1 VPASLRIE
9 IHHDFAVLERRLE
22 ELLRA
27 LKAEHGPLAPAAV
40 VVPTVRLMTHL
51 QERLAGRDGALLEV
65 HFFHHDGFAA
75 AAAAAGAAGGALET
89 AFPRP
94 LGDAA
99 REAILARTVA
109 RRGGAMA
116 RWLDAVPP
124 GAGALLATLDDLREA
139 GVPPDAARRVAGLS
153 DEGRTLLALHADYC
167 AALDRLR
174 HRGFA
179 DRAGRIAACLPHVPR
194 FTSRFRLLVH
204 YGASEIV
211 GMNLDLMRAAQAA
224 EVPTVYLAPG
234 HPDAPAFAYAR
245 GFWREAF
252 AIEPVLLPDPPAPVP
267 SPSGVGDGGDHL
279 LDADGAADRRLLGT
293 SLPLLYD
300 EERGSR
306 TAEVRFFHAQ
316 GSTGEL
322 REAALRVLGE
332 HAAHATP
339 AHRIGI
345 LARSLEPYASRLADL
360 AGTHALPLTTS
371 ATTPLRMEGAALA
384 ATRLLRAVLLD
395 FPAQPLLDL
404 VRGGRLIPPPGTDPA
419 AGVDAWERIVRH
431 ARVEGGLDTL
441 TRDLP
446 RWIEEDPPR
455 PARRLPAGGAQETAK
470 RRALVA
476 AAVHLARL
484 VRALERDAS
493 SLRSSGGWPDFA
505 AAARRLLEARVA
517 GFADG
522 EEADP
527 GTRGVLAALD
537 DLEAL
542 GAAEVPFESP
552 AEALVML
559 ERAVAAGRVPLAALA
574 ADAEALEADEGGVRV
589 FDTMQARGLS
599 FDTVILLGLNAG
611 HSPRP
616 VRPDPF
622 LGDADRARLRAA
634 LGRPVPI
641 KEAARLEEHLLLA
654 LTLGSARH
662 RLVVGWQRADD
673 AGRALSPS
681 LALREIARVT
691 RGSPD
696 LAGLLENAFRVPGD
710 LREWEGDGARTGAPS
725 AGAAPEATPPRLL
738 ARREAML
745 AAAMAAGSPAS
756 LLRRLR
762 ALAPMLSD
770 DPEALA
776 AGLEFLRAIE
786 SPEDRGFDTLVG
798 PPEAPV
804 VAASGGAPP
813 EPPRPWSPSRLEQLG
828 SCPQRFFFR
837 HHLGVEE
844 WQEPAAAHEIDPREI
859 GSAVHEVLARV
870 YAGAQ
875 ASGEL
880 PLPGDIDD
888 QVRAAWRL
896 ATTRIAGRLDPL
908 YPGLWE
914 QVGGAW
920 GEAIVRFVRRDL
932 DRLLAQVT
940 SLACEAEVEATL
952 SLPDRSE
959 PVRVAGRF
967 DRLAWRTDGAVVVA
981 DYKTGR
987 GLEDF
992 VAPLEFLKGRRLQM
1006 PLYALMA
1013 EAGRWSG
1020 QPIAAGRAAVAV
1032 EVVGV
1037 GPRHERAPEEALAR
1051 LDAKS
1056 FAPVREGFLE
1066 TLAILLSL
1074 DDAGLYPLNETSPLC
1089 TWCDFRRACRRGHG
1103 ATLERLAANPAL
1115 RDYALLRRKSTR
1127 ATRLAEIRGGA
1138 VNGEER

>member
-22 ELLRA
+22 DLLRA

-40 VVPTVRLMTHL
+40 VVPTVRLMAHL
-51 QERLAGRDGALLEV
+51 QERLAGREGARLQV
-65 HFFHHDGFAA
+65 SFFHHDGFAA
-75 AAAAAGAAGGALET
+75 AATAAGAADGSLE
-89 AFPRP
+89 AAIPRP

-99 REAILARTVA
+99 RGAILARAVA

-116 RWLDAVPP
+116 RWLEAVPP

-153 DEGRTLLALHADYC
+153 DEGRALLALHADYC

-194 FTSRFRLLVH
+194 FASRFRLLVH

-211 GMNLDLMRAAQAA
+211 GMNLDLMRAAQAS

-252 AIEPVLLPDPPAPVP
+252 AIEPVRLPDPPAPASAP
-267 SPSGVGDGGDHL
+267 ASVGAGSDPR

-300 EERGSR
+300 EERSGR
-306 TAEVRFFHAQ
+306 TEGVRSFHAQ
-316 GSTGEL
+316 GSAGEL
-322 REAALRVLGE
+322 REAALRALGE
-332 HAAHATP
+332 HAAHGTP
-339 AHRIGI
+339 ARRIGI

-360 AGTHALPLTTS
+360 AGAHALPLTTS
-371 ATTPLRMEGAALA
+371 ATMPLRTDAAALA
-384 ATRLLRAVLLD
+384 AMGLLRVVVLD
-395 FPAQPLLDL
+395 FPAQPLLDV
-404 VRGGRLIPPPGTDPA
+404 VRGGRLIPPPGTDPD

-431 ARVEGGLDTL
+431 TRVQGGLDTL

-455 PARRLPAGGAQETAK
+455 PARRLPAGDAEETAR

-476 AAVHLARL
+476 AAVHLSRL

-493 SLRSSGGWPDFA
+493 SLRASVGWPEFA
-505 AAARRLLEARVA
+505 AAARRFLEARVA

-552 AEALVML
+552 AAAFAVL
-559 ERAVAAGRVPLAALA
+559 ERAVGAGRVPLTALT
-574 ADAEALEADEGGVRV
+574 ADGEAREADEGGVRV
-589 FDTMQARGLS
+589 FDTMQARGQS

-641 KEAARLEEHLLLA
+641 KESARLEEHLLLA
-654 LTLGSARH
+654 QTLGSARH

-696 LAGLLENAFRVPGD
+696 LAALLEEAIRVAGD
-710 LREWEGDGARTGAPS
+710 LQEWEGDGVR
-725 AGAAPEATPPRLL
+725 AGAASAGSPEATTPRLL
-738 ARREAML
+738 ARREAIL
-745 AAAMAAGSPAS
+745 AAAMTAGSPVS

-762 ALAPMLSD
+762 ALAPILSED
-770 DPEALA
+770 QEGLA

-786 SPEDRGFDTLVG
+786 SPEDRGFDALVG
-798 PPEAPV
+798 PPEAPGIP
-804 VAASGGAPP
+804 AGGGGPP
-813 EPPRPWSPSRLEQLG
+813 EPPRPWSPSRLELLG

-837 HHLGVEE
+837 HRLGVEE

-870 YAGAQ
+870 YAGAR
-875 ASGEL
+875 APGER
-880 PLPGDIDD
+880 PLPRDIDD
-888 QVRAAWRL
+888 QVCAAWRQ
-896 ATTRIAGRLDPL
+896 ATARIAGRLDPL

-920 GEAIVRFVRRDL
+920 REAIVGFVRRDL
-932 DRLLAQVT
+932 DLLLAEAE
-940 SLACEAEVEATL
+940 SLECEAEVEATL
-952 SLPDRSE
+952 SLPGRAE
-959 PVRVAGRF
+959 PVRLAGRF
-967 DRLAWRTDGAVVVA
+967 DRLARRTDGAVVVV
-981 DYKTGR
+981 DYKTGGR
-987 GLEDF
+987 PEEF
-992 VAPLEFLKGRRLQM
+992 VAPREFLKGRRLQM

-1013 EAGRWSG
+1013 EAGRWGG
-1020 QPIAAGRAAVAV
+1020 QPIAPDRAAVAV
-1032 EVVGV
+1032 EVLGV
-1037 GPRHERAPEEALAR
+1037 GPRYERAPEEARAR
-1051 LDAKS
+1051 LDAGT
-1056 FAPVREGFLE
+1056 FAPMREGFLE
-1066 TLAILLSL
+1066 TLAVLLRL
-1074 DDAGLYPLNETSPLC
+1074 GDAGLYPLNETSPLC
-1089 TWCDFRRACRRGHG
+1089 NWCDFRRACRRGHG
-1103 ATLERLAANPAL
+1103 PTLERLAAHPAL

-1127 ATRLAEIRGGA
+1127 ATRLAEVRGGA